1 MRFPARAGCLL
12 AAVLSFTAPLAAAPA
27 LNAQSPGYDA
37 HFGERTMRVD
47 YYHTGGL
54 GQEIVSLDRVVA
66 DGAWP
71 GSRTQ
76 LVDETNLGAYRFE
89 VRDAAS
95 DALLY
100 SRGFASVFG
109 EWVTTAEAGVMH
121 RTFHESLRFP
131 WPKQPVT
138 VVLQRRG
145 EPQQLAPGAFE
156 EVWRTTVDP
165 ASRFVNR
172 ADAAPRGRVL
182 TFQEHGAAAS
192 KVDLVLVA
200 EGYTEAEAAKFET
213 DARRLLEALF
223 REEPFR
229 SRRTDFNVRGL
240 FIPAAA
246 SGGHRARA
254 DQHRRTHF
262 GTEYNI
268 FDSERYVLTQDNRSL
283 RDAISTVPYEFIE
296 VLVNDAQYG
305 GGGIFNAHSTVAVDS
320 EFAEYVFVHEF
331 GHHFAGLADEYYT
344 SDVAYQTGAAVK
356 PEPWERNTT
365 ALHDPA
371 RLKWRDLVTPGTP
384 LPTPWEKAEY
394 ERHGQQI
401 RERRQALVARNA
413 PQAEFDRLF
422 AEQQAWETAFFQRQK
437 YHGHIG
443 AFEGAGYEVEGLYRP
458 EIDCVMFSRNP
469 VGFCEVCRRA
479 LLEVIQL
486 YTS

>member
-1 MRFPARAGCLL
+1 MRFHPPLLRRARGFLFLFLL
-12 AAVLSFTAPLAAAPA
+12 AVAGPASGQDVAYADVFT
-27 LNAQSPGYDA
+27 D
-37 HFGERTMRVD
+37 RTMRVD

-76 LVDETNLGAYRFE
+76 LVDGTGLGAYRFE

-95 DALLY
+95 EAVLY

-109 EWVTTAEAGVMH
+109 EWVTTGEASQLH

-131 WPKQPVT
+131 WPKQPVK

-145 EPQQLAPGAFE
+145 APQQLAPGAFE
-156 EVWRTTVDP
+156 EVWSTTIDP
-165 ASRFVNR
+165 ASRFVNQ
-172 ADAAPRGRVL
+172 ADAAAQGSMI
-182 TFQEHGAAAS
+182 TFQEHGTPAV
-192 KVDLVLVA
+192 KVDLLLVA
-200 EGYTEAEAAKFET
+200 EGYTAAESAKFEA

-229 SRRTDFNVRGL
+229 SARTEFNVRGL
-240 FIPAAA
+240 FIAAA
-246 SGGHRARA
+246 ESGGHRARA
-254 DQHRRTHF
+254 DIHRRMRF

-268 FDSERYVLTQDNRSL
+268 FDSERYVLTQDNRAL
-283 RDAISTVPYEFIE
+283 RDAIGGVPYEFVE

-305 GGGIFNAHSTVAVDS
+305 GGGIFNAHATVAVDS
-320 EFAEYVFVHEF
+320 DYAEYVFVHEF
-331 GHHFAGLADEYYT
+331 AHHFAGLADEYYT

-356 PEPWERNTT
+356 PEPWERNIT

-371 RLKWRDLVTPGTP
+371 TLKWRDLVTPGTP
-384 LPTPWEKAEY
+384 LPTPWEKAAY
-394 ERHGQQI
+394 ERHGQEI
-401 RERRQALVARNA
+401 RARRQALVESKA

-422 AEQQAWETAFFQRQK
+422 AEQQAWETAFFERQE
-437 YHGHIG
+437 HAGRVG
-443 AFEGAGYEVEGLYRP
+443 AFEGAGYETEGLYRP
-458 EIDCVMFSRNP
+458 EIDCIMFSRNP
-469 VGFCEVCRRA
+469 VGFCDVCERA
-479 LLEVIQL
+479 LREIILL